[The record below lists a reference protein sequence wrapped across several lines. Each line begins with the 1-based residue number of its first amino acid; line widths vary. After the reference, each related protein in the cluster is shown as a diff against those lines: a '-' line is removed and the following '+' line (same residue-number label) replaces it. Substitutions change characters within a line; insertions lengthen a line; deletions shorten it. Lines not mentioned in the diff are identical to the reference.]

1 MSCHELNKAS
11 KWSKLDRLMRATI
24 QMHLSKSVYFT
35 IYSCMTTHK
44 LCQMMSDTQEKKVI
58 STKIYLIQQLCD
70 LWMKEFDSK
79 PAHLN
84 AYKDIVSQLLA
95 QEMKIDEELCALL
108 LMRTLPTLWET
119 FATMMY
125 NSSKTNLTYVGA
137 MNSILSDDMEHKT
150 FAQNSIDDDMEQ

>member
-1 MSCHELNKAS
+1 
-11 KWSKLDRLMRATI
+11 
-24 QMHLSKSVYFT
+24 
-35 IYSCMTTHK
+35 
-44 LCQMMSDTQEKKVI
+44 
-58 STKIYLIQQLCD
+58 
-70 LWMKEFDSK
+70 MKEFDSK

-84 AYKDIVSQLLA
+84 AYKDIVWQLLA

-150 FAQNSIDDDMEQ
+150 FA